1 MPNIKSKF
9 VLHFAYIVV
18 FVINDNLGLYWVIKR
33 FYWLLKSKI
42 MFFSQNS
49 KKNCRGYTFI
59 FSDRK
64 EWFKLFCHLFFAKLV
79 IWVLKLHSISLV
91 MKKYQGKLSKL
102 VLKDTVQKFLLH
114 F

>member
-1 MPNIKSKF
+1 
-9 VLHFAYIVV
+9 
-18 FVINDNLGLYWVIKR
+18 
-33 FYWLLKSKI
+33 
-42 MFFSQNS
+42 MFFSQNN

-102 VLKDTVQKFLLH
+102 MVKDGVQKFLSY